1 MNRYEVFITV
11 TECGSFSRA
20 AERLN
25 YTQSAVSQM
34 VHTLEDELSATLLLR
49 SKAGVTLTPTG
60 EEYLPY
66 IRAICSARREL
77 LAKKEEMQGLKGG
90 NIRIGTFTSVSR
102 NVLPRVIKAFKALY
116 PSVQFELLQGEYTGI
131 SNWIAEGRVDFGF
144 VNADL
149 AGNLTVI
156 PLAED
161 EMRAVLP
168 PNHPLAKKQTVSL
181 TDLAKEPYILLGE
194 GDESVPL
201 RAFQSENILPNTQYE
216 VLDDYTIM
224 SMVEQGLGVS
234 LLYRLVLQNVRS
246 GIVSRPLSAPVKRT
260 IALAYK
266 NKKALSAAAQRFIDF
281 ILNCQ
286 KEKNLFDVPE
296 K

>member
-49 SKAGVTLTPTG
+49 SKAGVTLTPAG

-77 LAKKEEMQGLKGG
+77 LAKKEEIQGLKGG

-131 SNWIAEGRVDFGF
+131 SNWITEGRVDFGF

-181 TDLAKEPYILLGE
+181 TDLAKEPYILQ
-194 GDESVPL
+194 
-201 RAFQSENILPNTQYE
+201 AIF
-216 VLDDYTIM
+216 
-224 SMVEQGLGVS
+224 S
-234 LLYRLVLQNVRS
+234 LLPY
-246 GIVSRPLSAPVKRT
+246 VSFHIPLIP
-260 IALAYK
+260 
-266 NKKALSAAAQRFIDF
+266 
-281 ILNCQ
+281 
-286 KEKNLFDVPE
+286 
-296 K
+296 

>member
-11 TECGSFSRA
+11 TECGSFSKA

-49 SKAGVTLTPTG
+49 SKAGIKLTPDG
-60 EEYLPY
+60 EQYLPY

-102 NVLPRVIKAFKALY
+102 NVLPRVMKEFKTLY

-144 VNADL
+144 VNADH
-149 AGNLTVI
+149 AGDLTVI

-168 PNHPLAKKQTVSL
+168 PRHPLAEKNTVSL

-194 GDESVPL
+194 GEESVPL
-201 RAFQSENILPNTQYE
+201 RAFRSKNLSPNTQYE

-286 KEKNLFDVPE
+286 KEQNLFDVPE

>member
-49 SKAGVTLTPTG
+49 SKAGVTLTPAG

-286 KEKNLFDVPE
+286 KEQNLFDVPE

>member
-66 IRAICSARREL
+66 IRAIYSARREL

-102 NVLPRVIKAFKALY
+102 NVLPRVIKAFKVLY

-246 GIVSRPLSAPVKRT
+246 GIVSCPLSAPVKRT

-286 KEKNLFDVPE
+286 KEHNLFDVPE
-296 K
+296 R

>member
-286 KEKNLFDVPE
+286 KEHNLFDVPE